1 MEAKKVKVNNIEYAV
16 KVRSNGTLEA
26 KVWNPFQKKQCSVY
40 AKNTTELKRKIR
52 DKIISNAQQTIN
64 PTNDKGEQYITKWL
78 YTYKIKTV
86 KRSTFDLHEIM
97 FLRYINPIIGH
108 KKFKEQYPINIMCEE
123 LEVSRD
129 AYYKCLKRKNTKNRY
144 ELNHESLKPIIQ
156 KYYDLSNGTAGYR
169 QIKEQIEYHERII
182 ISYYMSFLIKCCIMK
197 LPEVR
202 KKKKNKGKYTITT
215 KGDEKKYSY
224 QNIAEN
230 IDIDDIYKVISTDT
244 TEVKLEEDRKQNV
257 SFFIDAY
264 STEILVSCIGK
275 SLNNDFIEYNLNLLN
290 NNDYKLDGVILHSDR
305 GGMYKSGIYNT
316 KTAEMNL
323 IPSMS
328 APYTCT
334 HNPWIET
341 HNGQFKDF
349 IKNNYPKNLDELQ
362 IALEQFVYYNNN
374 IKIKNKL
381 KTSATKY
388 RCSHS

>member
-1 MEAKKVKVNNIEYAV
+1 
-16 KVRSNGTLEA
+16 
-26 KVWNPFQKKQCSVY
+26 
-40 AKNTTELKRKIR
+40 
-52 DKIISNAQQTIN
+52 
-64 PTNDKGEQYITKWL
+64 
-78 YTYKIKTV
+78 
-86 KRSTFDLHEIM
+86 
-97 FLRYINPIIGH
+97 
-108 KKFKEQYPINIMCEE
+108 MCEE

-129 AYYKCLKRKNTKNRY
+129 AYYKWLKRKNIKNRY

-169 QIKEQIEYHERII
+169 QIKEQIEYHEGII

-215 KGDEKKYSY
+215 KGDEKKYTY

-244 TEVKLEEDRKQNV
+244 TEVKLEEDGKQNV

-290 NNDYKLDGVILHSDR
+290 
-305 GGMYKSGIYNT
+305 SGIYNT

-341 HNGQFKDF
+341 LNGQFKDF

-362 IALEQFVYYNNN
+362 IALKQFVYYNNN

-381 KTSATKY
+381 KTTATKY